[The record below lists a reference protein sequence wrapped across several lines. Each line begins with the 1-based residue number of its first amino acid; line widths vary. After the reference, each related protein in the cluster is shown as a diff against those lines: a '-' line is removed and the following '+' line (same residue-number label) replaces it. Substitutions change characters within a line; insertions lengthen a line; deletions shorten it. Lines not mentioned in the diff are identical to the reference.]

1 MTNRAKESDFQ
12 YCEKIIQRYSTSF
25 YYVFSKL
32 PRDKAN
38 AVFAIYAF
46 CRIADNTMDENRT
59 IEERQRALEKLEM
72 ELNLFQLGS
81 ELDVPLW
88 RALRYVFD
96 NYAMSLEPFYD
107 QLKGQRMDLHFS
119 PPQTMQDLEDYS
131 YYVAGSVGRMLLP
144 IIASNAPRDLS
155 DTAVDLGIA
164 MQITNILRD
173 VGEDYYEK
181 QRIYLPLAEIK
192 HYQYSVADLHNG
204 VINMNFIGLWEKLAL
219 RAEVLYD
226 RFLEH
231 IGLYDQDS
239 QLPIALSAQV
249 YREIL
254 NAVRAS
260 HYNCLSQRNYVGK
273 DRMNAISKAINLSFC

>member
-1 MTNRAKESDFQ
+1 MINKAKESDFQ
-12 YCEKIIQRYSTSF
+12 YCEEIIQRHSTSF

-46 CRIADNTMDENRT
+46 CRIADDCIDENKST
-59 IEERQRALEKLEM
+59 ADKQHALENLEK
-72 ELNLFQLGS
+72 ELNLFS
-81 ELDVPLW
+81 YRRERDVPLW
-88 RALRYVFD
+88 RALRSVFD
-96 NYAMSLEPFYD
+96 NYEMSLEPFYD

-119 PPQTMQDLEDYS
+119 APKTMKDLEDYS

-155 DTAVDLGIA
+155 DAAVDLGVA

-181 QRIYLPLAEIK
+181 QRIYLPVAELRR
-192 HYQYSVADLHNG
+192 YQYSIADLHNG
-204 VINMNFIGLWEKLAL
+204 IINLNFIGLWEKLAS
-219 RAEVLYD
+219 RAEYLYD
-226 RFLEH
+226 RFFEH
-231 IGLYDQDS
+231 ISLFDNDS
-239 QLPIALSAQV
+239 QLPISLSAHV

-254 NAVRAS
+254 NTVRAS
-260 HYNCLSQRNYVGK
+260 QYNCLSQRNYVRK
-273 DRMNAISKAINLSFC
+273 EEMNAIRLAVSHSFC

>member
-1 MTNRAKESDFQ
+1 MTKWAKESDFQ
-12 YCEKIIQRYSTSF
+12 YCEKIIQKYSTSF

-32 PRDKAN
+32 PQDKAN

-46 CRIADNTMDENRT
+46 CRIADNCMDENRT
-59 IEERQRALEKLEM
+59 IREKQRALERLEM
-72 ELNLFQLGS
+72 ELNLFQLGR
-81 ELDVPLW
+81 ERDVPLW
-88 RALRYVFD
+88 RALRSVFD
-96 NYAMSLEPFYD
+96 SYEMSLEPFYD

-119 PPQTMQDLEDYS
+119 PPKTMRDLEDYS

-155 DTAVDLGIA
+155 DAAVDLGIA

-181 QRIYLPLAEIK
+181 QRVYLPLAELK
-192 HYQYSVADLHNG
+192 QYQYSIADLHNG
-204 VINMNFIGLWEKLAL
+204 TINSNFIGLWEKLAL

-226 RFLEH
+226 RFLEQ
-231 IGLYDQDS
+231 IDLFDKDS
-239 QLPIALSAQV
+239 QLPLALSAQV

-273 DRMNAISKAINLSFC
+273 DKMSAISKAINLSFC